1 MPQKFHVL
9 IKLNVKH
16 CFLFNTLVSVSTA
29 LIHVL
34 SIVFSINTEGALME
48 TGFELECPKC
58 HPTCTQ
64 MIIRQEISYSPLLD
78 RHLSK
83 T

>member
-1 MPQKFHVL
+1 MPRKFHAL
-9 IKLNVKH
+9 IKLNVRL
-16 CFLFNTLVSVSTA
+16 LFYLAILVESTA
-29 LIHVL
+29 LIHIL
-34 SIVFSINTEGALME
+34 SIVFPINTEGELME
-48 TGFELECPKC
+48 TGFEYECPEC

-78 RHLSK
+78 RHLSN